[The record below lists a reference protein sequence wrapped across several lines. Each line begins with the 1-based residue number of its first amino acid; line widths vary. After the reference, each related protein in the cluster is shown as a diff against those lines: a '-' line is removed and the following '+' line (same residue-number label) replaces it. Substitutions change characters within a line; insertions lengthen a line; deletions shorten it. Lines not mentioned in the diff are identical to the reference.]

1 MVSKKKPGAEAGK
14 QRGHGPEEPIEAEV
28 AGRKA
33 KVVKVAGKKVAP
45 SKKAA
50 PSSKAASSRKAASGK
65 AAGKATPKKKK
76 ANKKSAATRHEVSS
90 RTKKTKQSPAAGAR
104 EANLAA
110 GYAATDAAPAAGA
123 RANNTAPAAGARDP
137 FEVARET
144 MKGSVPAI
152 VEAMVAKAKRGSCT
166 HAKTLLEMTGAK
178 HMFGEEAETADS
190 GEPWAK
196 LVLERMDEAEQES
209 LSKDPPEV
217 AAEP

>member
-1 MVSKKKPGAEAGK
+1 MVSKKKLGAEAGK

-33 KVVKVAGKKVAP
+33 KAVKDAGR
-45 SKKAA
+45 KAA
-50 PSSKAASSRKAASGK
+50 PSKKAASGK

-76 ANKKSAATRHEVSS
+76 ANKKSAATKDEVSP
-90 RTKKTKQSPAAGAR
+90 RTKKTKQSQAAGAR
-104 EANLAA
+104 EANFAA
-110 GYAATDAAPAAGA
+110 GYAATDAAPG
-123 RANNTAPAAGARDP
+123 AGARDP

-152 VEAMVAKAKRGSCT
+152 MEAMVAKAKRGSCT

-178 HMFGEEAETADS
+178 HMFEDEAETADS

-209 LSKDPPEV
+209 LSKYPPEV